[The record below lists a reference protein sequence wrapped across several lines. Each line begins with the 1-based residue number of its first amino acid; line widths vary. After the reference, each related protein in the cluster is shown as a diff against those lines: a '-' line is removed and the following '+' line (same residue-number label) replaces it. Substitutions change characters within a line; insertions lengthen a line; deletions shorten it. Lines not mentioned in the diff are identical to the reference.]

1 MPIGKSLKKRNE
13 ELQQKLLLE
22 IEKVRIGKSNKNLI
36 QLQTILGELQ
46 NNSESK
52 KVALNY
58 PRIIID
64 SWDYSDELGNE
75 LIELAELY
83 SMLLD

>member
-1 MPIGKSLKKRNE
+1 M
-13 ELQQKLLLE
+13 QQKLLLE

>member
-1 MPIGKSLKKRNE
+1 M
-13 ELQQKLLLE
+13 QQKLLLE
-22 IEKVRIGKSNKNLI
+22 IEKVKLGKSNKNLI
-36 QLQTILGELQ
+36 QLQTILDELQ

-52 KVALNY
+52 KTAINY
-58 PRIIID
+58 ARVIID

-83 SMLLD
+83 RRI